1 MYGTLSASTVCSS
14 CAPNLGSLFP
24 GRGGIPLL
32 ATLFGGAHQCVQ
44 FMAGLSKAWPARYS
58 DERNIWGKPFIT
70 DRAPGRRPVGRD
82 RREHVNRGGSSD
94 NCLGSPSQLK
104 SL

>member
-1 MYGTLSASTVCSS
+1 MCGPLSALTVCSS
-14 CAPNLGSLFP
+14 GAANPGSLFP
-24 GRGGIPLL
+24 GRGGISLL
-32 ATLFGGAHQCVQ
+32 ATLFGGAHQRFQ
-44 FMAGLSKAWPARYS
+44 SMAGVSKAWPARYS
-58 DERNIWGKPFIT
+58 DQRNIRGKPFIT
-70 DRAPGRRPVGRD
+70 DRDPGRRPVGRD